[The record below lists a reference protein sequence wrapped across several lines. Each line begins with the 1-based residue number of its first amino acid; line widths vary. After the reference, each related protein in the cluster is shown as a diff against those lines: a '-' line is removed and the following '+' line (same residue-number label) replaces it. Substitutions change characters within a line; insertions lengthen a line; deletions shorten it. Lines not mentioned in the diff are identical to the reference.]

1 MKISIMNTCVSWK
14 LKDILNL
21 MKYRNFW
28 LSFKIDK
35 PWNTLTILGIVIFFL
50 KDYKDDQ
57 GQQQ

>member
-1 MKISIMNTCVSWK
+1 
-14 LKDILNL
+14 